1 MVMHYACTR
10 IKIRLPKCELSILL
24 VLAVLGL
31 IDALMELG
39 QVMPQS
45 NLRERLQ
52 FPPSRPSFY
61 VLQNN
66 FTKEVDVAWSA
77 N

>member
-1 MVMHYACTR
+1 VVMHYACTR
-10 IKIRLPKCELSILL
+10 IKIRLPKWELSILL
-24 VLAVLGL
+24 VLVVLGL

-39 QVMPQS
+39 QVMAQL

-52 FPPSRPSFY
+52 FPPSRPGFY

-66 FTKEVDVAWSA
+66 FTKEVEVAWSA